1 MEFLN
6 ERRLRGLNRAVIS
19 GRILPYLAGLMAL
32 ITLLAA
38 LAVRTLASGEFDSFG
53 ESVWWA
59 AQTVTTVGYG
69 DVIPQTAFSKVVAV
83 FVMFFG
89 IAAISLTTAVVTSAV
104 MSFSEARLADIEEE
118 EAAEDP
124 LVVLRRIETRLEA
137 LERRLAARG

>member
-1 MEFLN
+1 M
-6 ERRLRGLNRAVIS
+6 
-19 GRILPYLAGLMAL
+19 
-32 ITLLAA
+32 
-38 LAVRTLASGEFDSFG
+38 
-53 ESVWWA
+53 
-59 AQTVTTVGYG
+59 
-69 DVIPQTAFSKVVAV
+69 IPQTAFSKVVAV

>member
-1 MEFLN
+1 
-6 ERRLRGLNRAVIS
+6 
-19 GRILPYLAGLMAL
+19 
-32 ITLLAA
+32 
-38 LAVRTLASGEFDSFG
+38 
-53 ESVWWA
+53 
-59 AQTVTTVGYG
+59 
-69 DVIPQTAFSKVVAV
+69 VIPQTAFSNVVAV

>member
-1 MEFLN
+1 
-6 ERRLRGLNRAVIS
+6 
-19 GRILPYLAGLMAL
+19 MAL
-32 ITLLAA
+32 I
-38 LAVRTLASGEFDSFG
+38 
-53 ESVWWA
+53 

-83 FVMFFG
+83 FV
-89 IAAISLTTAVVTSAV
+89 LTTALVTSAV

-124 LVVLRRIETRLEA
+124 LVVLRRIETRLDA

>member
-1 MEFLN
+1 
-6 ERRLRGLNRAVIS
+6 
-19 GRILPYLAGLMAL
+19 
-32 ITLLAA
+32 
-38 LAVRTLASGEFDSFG
+38 
-53 ESVWWA
+53 
-59 AQTVTTVGYG
+59 
-69 DVIPQTAFSKVVAV
+69 VIPQTAFSKVVAV

-124 LVVLRRIETRLEA
+124 LVVLRRIETRHEA

>member
-1 MEFLN
+1 
-6 ERRLRGLNRAVIS
+6 
-19 GRILPYLAGLMAL
+19 
-32 ITLLAA
+32 
-38 LAVRTLASGEFDSFG
+38 
-53 ESVWWA
+53 
-59 AQTVTTVGYG
+59 
-69 DVIPQTAFSKVVAV
+69 VIPQTAFSKVVAV

-124 LVVLRRIETRLEA
+124 LVVLRRIETRLDA